1 MSDFEILIILIYLH
15 FRTACIKTWIPL
27 CKATT
32 TTTPANNNNNNNNS
46 NNNNNTN
53 NSDNNN
59 NNNNNNNDNN
69 YNYIS
74 NKNCLETFTCS
85 ILSTFFEEIYFKI
98 KSIQVVMMGN
108 DQLLEIHLLENWFF
122 SLILK

>member
-32 TTTPANNNNNNNNS
+32 TTTPANNNNNNN
-46 NNNNNTN
+46 
-53 NSDNNN
+53 SD